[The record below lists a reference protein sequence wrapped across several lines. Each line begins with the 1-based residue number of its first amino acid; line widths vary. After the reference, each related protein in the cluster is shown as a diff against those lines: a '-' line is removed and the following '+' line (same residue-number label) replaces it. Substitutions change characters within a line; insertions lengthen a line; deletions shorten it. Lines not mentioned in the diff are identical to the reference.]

1 MRGSSFE
8 RRPAIVPELGRR
20 FDGQGVV
27 GAQHRPMFS
36 RVAALESSGSAGPQ
50 CGGAISRI
58 DCLCTRRG
66 HPMEE
71 LQVAF
76 EPYADQ
82 TQKDIVVNGVDY
94 HNIAATGHAA
104 YYPVGF
110 YLRNGRA
117 EVLGGSSA
125 RSGAAGCTSRDSGVA
140 EPARGAGNATR
151 LVQAA
156 ERYAIERGCH
166 GAFLGSFSFQARP
179 LYEKLRL

>member
-1 MRGSSFE
+1 
-8 RRPAIVPELGRR
+8 
-20 FDGQGVV
+20 
-27 GAQHRPMFS
+27 
-36 RVAALESSGSAGPQ
+36 
-50 CGGAISRI
+50 
-58 DCLCTRRG
+58 
-66 HPMEE
+66 MEE

-82 TQKDIVVNGVDY
+82 AQKDIVINGVDY

-110 YLRNGRA
+110 YLRDARG
-117 EVLGGSSA
+117 EVLGGLLGEIWGGSISVCYRGGGA
-125 RSGAAGCTSRDSGVA
+125 RARAA
-140 EPARGAGNATR
+140 ATPPR

-179 LYEKLRL
+179 FYEKLGYEVFGVLEDHPPGHRLFLLRKRLTTESP

>member
-1 MRGSSFE
+1 
-8 RRPAIVPELGRR
+8 
-20 FDGQGVV
+20 
-27 GAQHRPMFS
+27 
-36 RVAALESSGSAGPQ
+36 
-50 CGGAISRI
+50 
-58 DCLCTRRG
+58 
-66 HPMEE
+66 MEE

-117 EVLGGSSA
+117 EVLGGLL
-125 RSGAAGCTSRDSGVA
+125 GEIWGGWMYVTHLWVA

-151 LVQAA
+151 LVHAA

-179 LYEKLRL
+179 LYEKLGYEVFGALDDFPPGHRLFLLRKRLATELP